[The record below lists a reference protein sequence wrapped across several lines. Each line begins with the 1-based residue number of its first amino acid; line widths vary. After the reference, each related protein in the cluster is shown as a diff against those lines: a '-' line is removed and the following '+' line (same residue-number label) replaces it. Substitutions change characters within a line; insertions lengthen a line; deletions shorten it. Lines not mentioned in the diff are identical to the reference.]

1 MEECTM
7 QPRSSYP
14 PKKSTMRETR
24 RHPGE
29 TRAIVGCFIV
39 LMLAATIVTSGCI
52 NKVMPGASTAP
63 MPEISLQTTP
73 VIENQSALPAVTHV
87 PVAQIPVVEMTP
99 AKSEAVIEVAPILTP
114 DPYPIL
120 HATRINATPLSDR
133 LNRAQ
138 IFKKTYHLTGG
149 AEGLLV
155 NVAEGPMYIVY
166 IVTPQN
172 DCLTSPD
179 SCKGDME
186 KPVQR
191 PYMTLT
197 VRDNQ
202 THEILVQ
209 DGYAREYS
217 SDTGNYEFSVTSKST
232 QDTLLSSASY
242 AETTTTSTPG
252 PRYIPIYKEG
262 TFHITIEGAYVDTDL
277 KILTGPT
284 LEGLTETD
292 LATAPTAESSPE
304 EEWG

>member
-1 MEECTM
+1 MRSRIDDRLKKDT
-7 QPRSSYP
+7 PREFGQSDGD
-14 PKKSTMRETR
+14 TT
-24 RHPGE
+24 
-29 TRAIVGCFIV
+29 AIMGCFIV
-39 LMLAATIVTSGCI
+39 LILAAAIVTSGCI
-52 NKVMPGASTAP
+52 NKVMPGVSAETTS
-63 MPEISLQTTP
+63 ELSLQTTLP
-73 VIENQSALPAVTHV
+73 IEDPSDSPTTAYT

-120 HATRINATPLSDR
+120 HGTRINATPQSDR

-138 IFKKTYHLTGG
+138 IFEKTYHLTGG

-155 NVAEGPMYIVY
+155 NVVEGPMYIVY
-166 IVTPQN
+166 VVTPQN
-172 DCLTSPD
+172 DCLASPG

-191 PYMTLT
+191 PYMTIT
-197 VRDNQ
+197 VRDNETQ
-202 THEILVQ
+202 EIIVQ

-217 SDTGNYEFSVTSKST
+217 SDTGNYEFSYTSKST
-232 QDTLLSSASY
+232 VDTLLSSASY

-262 TFHITIEGAYVDTDL
+262 TIHITIEGAYADADL
-277 KILTGPT
+277 EILTGPT

-292 LATAPTAESSPE
+292 LTTAPTAEIQPEE

>member
-1 MEECTM
+1 M
-7 QPRSSYP
+7 QPRLSHLQNKNP
-14 PKKSTMRETR
+14 IVENTRSTHVKTALM
-24 RHPGE
+24 GVI
-29 TRAIVGCFIV
+29 IVF
-39 LMLAATIVTSGCI
+39 MLAAAVAAGGCI
-52 NKVMPGASTAP
+52 NKVMPGTSLKPAP
-63 MPEISLQTTP
+63 ELSPHTTP
-73 VIENQSALPAVTHV
+73 VTENLSAIQVAAPV
-87 PVAQIPVVEMTP
+87 PVVQTPVLPTMTP

-166 IVTPQN
+166 IVTPEN
-172 DCLTSPD
+172 DCLKSPG
-179 SCKGDME
+179 SCLGDME

-191 PYMTLT
+191 PYMTIT

-202 THEILVQ
+202 TYEILVQ

-217 SDTGNYEFSVTSKST
+217 SDTGNYEFSYTSKNT
-232 QDTLLSSASY
+232 METLLSSASY

-262 TFHITIEGAYVDTDL
+262 TFHITIEGAYADADL
-277 KILTGPT
+277 EILTGPT

-292 LATAPTAESSPE
+292 LATAPTGEIPPE
-304 EEWG
+304 EEE

>member
-14 PKKSTMRETR
+14 PKKSTMREKSRDT
-24 RHPGE
+24 GE
-29 TRAIVGCFIV
+29 MRAIRGCFIV
-39 LMLAATIVTSGCI
+39 LMLAAIIVTSGCI
-52 NKVMPGASTAP
+52 NKVMPGASTEP
-63 MPEISLQTTP
+63 TPEISLQATP
-73 VIENQSALPAVTHV
+73 PIENQSALPAAAYA
-87 PVAQIPVVEMTP
+87 PVVQIPVVEMTP

-120 HATRINATPLSDR
+120 HGTRINATPLSDR

-138 IFKKTYHLTGG
+138 IFKKAYHLTGG

-172 DCLTSPD
+172 DCLESPG
-179 SCKGDME
+179 SCLGDLE

-191 PYMTLT
+191 PYMTIT

-217 SDTGNYEFSVTSKST
+217 SDTGNYEFSMTT
-232 QDTLLSSASY
+232 TNADDT
-242 AETTTTSTPG
+242 ETTTTSTPG
-252 PRYIPIYKEG
+252 PRYIPVHREG
-262 TFHITIEGAYVDTDL
+262 TFHLTIEGAYVDADL
-277 KILTGPT
+277 RILTGPT

-292 LATAPTAESSPE
+292 LATAPAAEIPPEE

>member
-1 MEECTM
+1 M
-7 QPRSSYP
+7 QSRSNQ
-14 PKKSTMRETR
+14 PKKSTMSEMR
-24 RHPGE
+24 RHHGE
-29 TRAIVGCFIV
+29 KRAIMVCFIV

-52 NKVMPGASTAP
+52 NKVMPGASTEP
-63 MPEISLQTTP
+63 TPEISLQITP
-73 VIENQSALPAVTHV
+73 VIENQSALPAAAYA

-99 AKSEAVIEVAPILTP
+99 VKSEAVIEVAPILTP
-114 DPYPIL
+114 DPYPL
-120 HATRINATPLSDR
+120 MHGTRINATPLSDR

-172 DCLTSPD
+172 DCLASPG
-179 SCKGDME
+179 SCLGDMT

-232 QDTLLSSASY
+232 VDTLLSSASY
-242 AETTTTSTPG
+242 TETTTTSTPG

-262 TFHITIEGAYVDTDL
+262 TFHITIEGAYADADL
-277 KILTGPT
+277 EILAGPT

-292 LATAPTAESSPE
+292 LATAPTGEIPPEE